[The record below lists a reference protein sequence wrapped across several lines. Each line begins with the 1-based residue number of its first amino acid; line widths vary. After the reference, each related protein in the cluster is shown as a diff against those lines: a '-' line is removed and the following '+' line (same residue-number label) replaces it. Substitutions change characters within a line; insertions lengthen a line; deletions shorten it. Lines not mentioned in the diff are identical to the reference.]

1 MPPAPPGPR
10 PIKPK
15 GDIRLLFV
23 ADLSSHAREPFI
35 SDTATPEQIERLV
48 DHFALSGADA
58 LGQEVFGQGWVVYF
72 YSDTYEYDQRPQH
85 RRWLPMLDGAST
97 PLRYSANAPMSEG

>member
-1 MPPAPPGPR
+1 MTEKPPGPR

-35 SDTATPEQIERLV
+35 SEPATPEQLERIV

-58 LGQEVFGQGWVVYF
+58 FGQEVFGQGWVLHF
-72 YSDTYEYDQRPQH
+72 YGAPTQGAQL
-85 RRWLPMLDGAST
+85 RRLPAAST
-97 PLRYSANAPMSEG
+97 WTASR

>member
-1 MPPAPPGPR
+1 MTETPPGPR

-23 ADLSSHAREPFI
+23 ADLSSHAREPYVGDPA
-35 SDTATPEQIERLV
+35 SPEQIQMLV

-58 LGQEVFGQGWVVYF
+58 FGQEVFGQGWVL
-72 YSDTYEYDQRPQH
+72 H
-85 RRWLPMLDGAST
+85 L
-97 PLRYSANAPMSEG
+97 PLRHL